1 MRSFPPSLASRA
13 RACLCM
19 ALAALLS
26 ACGGDESM
34 PTQAHGSEISIVA
47 RVYLD
52 SALNLMQT
60 YSVRRN
66 EIDWPAFRA
75 EAHAHA
81 GPAQDRDDT
90 HHSIRTA
97 LRHLG
102 DGHSSLTS
110 PGAVLTGQSPRIS
123 PTGTVLAD
131 GRIGYVRMPFFS
143 DTAATAHAMEYHALL
158 RKLDSPSVCGWIV
171 DLRNNRGG
179 NMWPML
185 VGIGPI
191 LGEGTAG
198 AFVDA
203 DGQRLRWG
211 YVTGGAMH
219 DGRLYFPIDNPYTL
233 RRPDPPVAV
242 LTANP
247 TVSSGEAIAIAFRGR
262 PRTRTFGTPT
272 RGLTTGNR
280 GFLLPDYAIL
290 SITSTYLADRA
301 GATYNGQLAPDVT
314 VDAPEGSD
322 PARDAVAAAAQAW
335 LAGQPPCAP

>member
-1 MRSFPPSLASRA
+1 MRIPLRSPAPIVPA
-13 RACLCM
+13 LCV
-19 ALAALLS
+19 ALAALLA
-26 ACGGDESM
+26 ACGDSPA
-34 PTQAHGSEISIVA
+34 PTAPRTHQINIVA
-47 RVYLD
+47 KAYLD

-60 YSVRRN
+60 YSVRRY
-66 EIDWPAFRA
+66 EVDWTAIRA
-75 EAHAHA
+75 IAHAQA
-81 GPAQDRDDT
+81 GPAQDRDETYDA
-90 HHSIRTA
+90 IRTA
-97 LRHLG
+97 LRAIG
-102 DGHSSLTS
+102 DGHSSLTPYQYRF
-110 PGAVLTGQSPRIS
+110 PGQTQRPS

-143 DTAATAHAMEYHALL
+143 DTAATAYAAEYHTLL
-158 RKLDSPSVCGWIV
+158 RTLDSPSVCGWIV

-203 DGQRLRWG
+203 DGRRVQWG
-211 YVTGGAMH
+211 YAKGGAIH
-219 DGRLYFPIDNPYTL
+219 DGSLYFPVGNPYTL

-301 GATYNGQLAPDVT
+301 GVVYNGQLAPDVT
-314 VDAPEGSD
+314 VDAPEGAD

-335 LAGQPPCAP
+335 LAEQPACAP